1 MVLTMQNGIIEPPSE
16 LQDIALILTI
26 IICFILILL
35 GIWFAMQHSLG
46 PAFFSMTGAVFIV
59 LVIWA
64 MKGVFKK

>member
-1 MVLTMQNGIIEPPSE
+1 MVNEIIEPPSE

-26 IICFILILL
+26 CLTFVLVLL
-35 GIWFAMQHSLG
+35 AVWFATQHFLA

-64 MKGVFKK
+64 MKGVFRR